1 MRGRRTTP
9 LMCVTFLALAF
20 LMPSGCGPTRT
31 TPYRAFVLPESPPA
45 EAPVM
50 VAAAPPD
57 GDSSYYPHELPNL
70 LDGPLQRATEPS
82 PAAALIRRAEARFQE
97 ARRLYRSGQMEEA
110 RLQFDR
116 AIDTLLAGKITGP
129 GWLDIER
136 KLTELAD
143 QIHQLDVEGLG
154 GGEADEALAFEQSP
168 LDEIPELTFPID
180 PKLRDQ
186 VAEQLKTTVSQL
198 PLEINDDVL
207 RYIDYFTKGRG
218 RKTFL
223 YGMSRAG
230 RYRAMIRRIFDEE
243 GVPQELIHLA
253 QAESGF
259 APRAVSRKKATGMW
273 QFMAWRGQEY
283 GLERTK
289 ERDDR
294 LDPEKATRAA
304 ARHLKDLY
312 HQFGD
317 WYLAMAAYNCGPLNV
332 ERAVERSG
340 YADVWELRRR
350 GLLPKETTAYVP
362 IILAMAIIAANPA
375 QYGVDLIEPAP
386 ALEYS
391 TIELAAPANLALVG
405 DIVETSL
412 AGMRELNP
420 SLLTN
425 VIPAGV
431 PLHVPAGTGPKVLAA
446 LELVPES
453 RRTSWR
459 LHRVAEEDTLV
470 SIARFYKTTPQQI
483 AAANPGGAEL
493 PEAGSLL
500 VVPIPE
506 PVRRT
511 VPASAAR
518 SVASRKPVA
527 KAPAAKAGTQAAAKV
542 QPTSTAAK
550 RPPSKAVAKKTQPKT
565 VAKKPATSGAGPTT
579 AVAAAGRRT
588 STVVR

>member
-1 MRGRRTTP
+1 
-9 LMCVTFLALAF
+9 
-20 LMPSGCGPTRT
+20 
-31 TPYRAFVLPESPPA
+31 
-45 EAPVM
+45 M

-57 GDSSYYPHELPNL
+57 GDSSYYLHELPNL
-70 LDGPLQRATEPS
+70 FDGPLQRVAEPS

-97 ARRLYRSGQMEEA
+97 GRRLYRSGQMAEA

-116 AIDTLLAGKITGP
+116 AIDALLAGKITGP
-129 GWLDIER
+129 GRLDVER
-136 KLTELAD
+136 KLAELAD
-143 QIHQLDVEGLG
+143 QIHQFDVEGLG
-154 GGEADEALAFEQSP
+154 GGEADDPLAFEQSP

-283 GLERTK
+283 GLIRTK

-317 WYLAMAAYNCGPLNV
+317 WYLAMAAYNCGPVNV

-350 GLLPKETTAYVP
+350 GLLPNETTAYVP

-375 QYGVDLIEPAP
+375 RYGVELIEPAP

-391 TIELAAPANLALVG
+391 TIELSAPAHLALVG

-431 PLHVPAGTGPKVLAA
+431 PLHVPVGTGPKVLAA

-459 LHRVAEEDTLV
+459 LHRVAEEDTLI

-483 AAANPGGAEL
+483 SAANPSGAEL

-500 VVPIPE
+500 VVPVPA

-511 VPASAAR
+511 ASTSAAQTQAAASKNSPR
-518 SVASRKPVA
+518 AAASRQPVT
-527 KAPAAKAGTQAAAKV
+527 KAPAATTATQAVAKAKPASVAAKKN
-542 QPTSTAAK
+542 QPKTAAK
-550 RPPSKAVAKKTQPKT
+550 KPQPKT
-565 VAKKPATSGAGPTT
+565 VAKKPAVAGAGPTT
-579 AVAAAGRRT
+579 AVAAAERRP

>member
-1 MRGRRTTP
+1 
-9 LMCVTFLALAF
+9 MCVAF
-20 LMPSGCGPTRT
+20 LLVGLLTLAGCGPART
-31 TPYRAFVLPESPPA
+31 APYRAFVLPESARA

-57 GDSSYYPHELPNL
+57 GDSSYYLHELPNL
-70 LDGPLQRATEPS
+70 FDGPLQRVAEPS

-97 ARRLYRSGQMEEA
+97 GRRLYRSGQMAEA

-116 AIDTLLAGKITGP
+116 AIDALLAGKITGP
-129 GWLDIER
+129 GRLDVER
-136 KLTELAD
+136 KLAELAD
-143 QIHQLDVEGLG
+143 QIHQFDVEGLG
-154 GGEADEALAFEQSP
+154 GGEADDPLAFEQSP

-283 GLERTK
+283 GLIRTK

-317 WYLAMAAYNCGPLNV
+317 WYLAMAAYNCGPVNV

-350 GLLPKETTAYVP
+350 GLLPNETTAYVP

-375 QYGVDLIEPAP
+375 RYGVELIEPAP

-391 TIELAAPANLALVG
+391 TIELSAPAHLALVG

-431 PLHVPAGTGPKVLAA
+431 PLHVPVGTGPKVLAA

-459 LHRVAEEDTLV
+459 LHRVAEE
-470 SIARFYKTTPQQI
+470 A
-483 AAANPGGAEL
+483 GA
-493 PEAGSLL
+493 S
-500 VVPIPE
+500 
-506 PVRRT
+506 
-511 VPASAAR
+511 
-518 SVASRKPVA
+518 
-527 KAPAAKAGTQAAAKV
+527 
-542 QPTSTAAK
+542 
-550 RPPSKAVAKKTQPKT
+550 
-565 VAKKPATSGAGPTT
+565 
-579 AVAAAGRRT
+579 
-588 STVVR
+588 